1 MKSGSER
8 LRLFDPAARAERFDP
23 VTSDFDFVVRFAD
36 KSPGYASRYLDFAEA
51 LEELFGREVDLVT
64 ERSVQH
70 PHFRRALESAQ
81 QLVYEREHEEAAT
94 RRTRG
99 LPGDSAVHR
108 RV

>member
-64 ERSVQH
+64 ERSV
-70 PHFRRALESAQ
+70 PASALSTRR
-81 QLVYEREHEEAAT
+81 RIRAAT
-94 RRTRG
+94 RI
-99 LPGDSAVHR
+99 
-108 RV
+108 